1 MLEEDLG
8 RFRERLADLLAE
20 VDAIIEG
27 IEDARRRAAEAKA
40 ACQRGPGDVHAARC
54 VFGRVAASGRLYP
67 PSCPSSRHDVEIR
80 DDDGA
85 EEQAG

>member
-1 MLEEDLG
+1 MLDADLG

-40 ACQRGPGDVHAARC
+40 ACQR
-54 VFGRVAASGRLYP
+54 RLYP

-85 EEQAG
+85 EEQAQ